1 MADNDILYWSYA
13 EGYARGRMGL
23 TDLVTPPEEALAAAA
38 FLLGLQDGRAEAQP
52 RAIAAIRADA
62 PRLAA

>member
-1 MADNDILYWSYA
+1 MADPDDLYWSYA

-23 TDLVTPPEEALAAAA
+23 ADLVKPPEEALAAAA
-38 FLLGLQDGRAEAQP
+38 FLLGLQDGRAEARP

-62 PRLAA
+62 RRFAA